1 MEEIRLTKQAIRRG
15 VTIFCKNKIL
25 TKDETITLSQK
36 WTEKELNLFK
46 KMLRQGG
53 RFSIQGTKF
62 SITVPEQIYNNKG
75 EVEGVIHENEEEQHS

>member
-1 MEEIRLTKQAIRRG
+1 MENRLTKQAIRRG
-15 VTIFCKNKIL
+15 VTIFCRNKIL
-25 TKDETITLSQK
+25 TKDEIITLSQK
-36 WTEKELNLFK
+36 WTEKELNLFR